1 MTQPPSSSSV
11 HARLNHRL
19 YVLYGVIA
27 VAVLTLLGALG
38 YRQLILVDD
47 YKLAAERQNYRRILT
62 PGPRGDIYDRE
73 GKLLVGNRP
82 VFTAV
87 VYLNE
92 LRREFRQEYFS
103 MVREV
108 NAGGEPMDRQTLNIR
123 ARSAVVQRYLN
134 EINAVLGRDEEV
146 NAARIERHFAQ
157 SLLLPFPLV
166 TDMAPEDY
174 AKLIERIPIDSPVQ
188 IMSDSARYY
197 PYEAAAAHIL
207 GYVSSTREF
216 EVEET
221 QGDRLLTFR
230 QTAAVGRD
238 GLERQFDDHLQG
250 NVGLEIW
257 SVDPGG
263 FQYERVSHELPVRGN
278 DIEISLDIDLQLIA
292 ETAMA
297 ENTGSVVAMDIET
310 GEILVSASKP
320 NFDLNQLFP
329 RLTTEVFNAIGEEGG
344 WLNRA
349 IQGLYPPGSTFK
361 VITALAAIRAGHVD
375 EETII
380 HCPGYHRVGK
390 RTFRCHNRAGHG
402 DQNLVEALRNSCNVF
417 FYDRGI
423 QTGIRN
429 IAAEALRFGLG
440 EATGI
445 ELPNETRRML
455 IPDPEWKARRFYG
468 ESWFDGDTANVSIGQ
483 GDLLVTPLGITSFM
497 ASLVRGET
505 RTQPTLM
512 RHRKTAAPAH
522 GGEPI
527 GIDPAMLDQIL
538 EGMRQSGR
546 TGTAR
551 LASSPRMNVGGKT
564 GTAQVRKDGRPTTL
578 AWFIGFA
585 PVSDPKIAITVL
597 IEGVPDDDIS
607 YGGGST
613 AAPIARKVFEAYF
626 EKQAAPPTPLAQES
640 RLDRVSPAF

>member
-1 MTQPPSSSSV
+1 MTPPPSSSL
-11 HARLNHRL
+11 HARLNRRL

-27 VAVLTLLGALG
+27 IAVLTLLGSLG

-62 PGPRGDIYDRE
+62 PGPRGNIYDRE
-73 GKLLVGNRP
+73 GRLLVGNRP

-103 MVREV
+103 MVRDLRSANEM
-108 NAGGEPMDRQTLNIR
+108 MDREALNIR
-123 ARSAVVQRYLN
+123 ARAAVVQRYLN
-134 EINAVLGRDEEV
+134 EINRILDRDEEV
-146 NAARIERHFAQ
+146 NANRIERHFAQ

-166 TDMAPEDY
+166 TDMTPREY

-188 IMSDSARYY
+188 VMSDSARYY

-207 GYVSSTREF
+207 GYVSPTQEF

-221 QGDRLLTFR
+221 LGDRLLTFR
-230 QTAAVGRD
+230 QNAAVGRD

-250 NVGLEIW
+250 SVGLEIW

-278 DIEISLDIDLQLIA
+278 DIEISLDIDMQIIA
-292 ETAMA
+292 EGAMGT
-297 ENTGSVVAMDIET
+297 NTGSVVAMDIQT

-320 NFDLNQLFP
+320 NFNLNQLSP
-329 RLTTEVFNAIGEEGG
+329 RLTTEVFNTIGEEGG
-344 WLNRA
+344 WLNRS

-361 VITALAAIRAGHVD
+361 LITALAAIRAGHVD
-375 EETII
+375 EGTVIS
-380 HCPGYHRVGK
+380 CPGYHMVGR
-390 RTFRCHNRAGHG
+390 RTFRCHNHAGHG
-402 DQNLVEALRNSCNVF
+402 DESLVEAIRDSCNVY

-423 QTGIRN
+423 QTGIRG
-429 IAAEALRFGLG
+429 IADEARRFGLG
-440 EATGI
+440 EPTGI

-455 IPDPEWKARRFYG
+455 IPDPDWKARRFYG

-483 GDLLVTPLGITSFM
+483 GDLLVTPLGITSFV
-497 ASLVRGET
+497 ASLVRKET
-505 RTQPTLM
+505 RTQATLM
-512 RHRKTAAPAH
+512 RHRGDIPPEH

-527 GIDPAMLDQIL
+527 GIDSAMLDQVI
-538 EGMRQSGR
+538 EGMLQAGR

-551 LASSPRMNVGGKT
+551 LASSPHMRVGGKT
-564 GTAQVRKDGRPTTL
+564 GTSQVRKDGRPTTL
-578 AWFIGFA
+578 AWFVGFA
-585 PVSDPKIAITVL
+585 PASDPKIAVTVL

-626 EKQAAPPTPLAQES
+626 EKQTVLPPPLAQES
-640 RLDRVSPAF
+640 KLDRVRPAF